1 MIGMNKTKIV
11 VTIGPT
17 IFNKDILKSLIIN
30 GVDAFRIN
38 MSYYNFNS
46 CEEIIDYINELNMTL
61 KTHTAIILDIKEPTI
76 KVGRI
81 ANGQAFFKQGDKIRI
96 FMNHVLGDCT
106 KFSINYP
113 NLINELPLNSI
124 IEINNVKLQVLNKGD
139 DYLLCQVLEE
149 GIISENQTVKLPNFR
164 INCQYLNDQDKEK
177 IYFANKKNI
186 DFLAL
191 SCVSSSDDILEV
203 NDLLINLGNNH
214 IQIISKIENSSAVN
228 DLDNIIKISDGII
241 IDRKDLSLEVPVE
254 KIPAIQ
260 KKIVSKCHAK
270 GIISIIASDLS
281 QTINN
286 YPIRAEVSDIAS
298 AVLEGIDAIMLSG
311 EIAIGKNSVAII
323 KLLEKIIKAAEEDVD
338 YDYMLEQSIKTEK
351 KDATGSLAY
360 SVAGC
365 ALRLNC
371 KAIFTP
377 TISGFTAKKISRFHP
392 ICPII
397 APSPNLETVRSLAL
411 NYGVYPILIDDLKSL
426 DSIIEKSKKIAQEF
440 LNLKEKDNIVITGG
454 YPFKKVKNT
463 NFMKLEEI

>member
-1 MIGMNKTKIV
+1 
-11 VTIGPT
+11 
-17 IFNKDILKSLIIN
+17 
-30 GVDAFRIN
+30 
-38 MSYYNFNS
+38 
-46 CEEIIDYINELNMTL
+46 
-61 KTHTAIILDIKEPTI
+61 
-76 KVGRI
+76 
-81 ANGQAFFKQGDKIRI
+81 
-96 FMNHVLGDCT
+96 
-106 KFSINYP
+106 
-113 NLINELPLNSI
+113 
-124 IEINNVKLQVLNKGD
+124 
-139 DYLLCQVLEE
+139 
-149 GIISENQTVKLPNFR
+149 
-164 INCQYLNDQDKEK
+164 
-177 IYFANKKNI
+177 
-186 DFLAL
+186 
-191 SCVSSSDDILEV
+191 
-203 NDLLINLGNNH
+203 
-214 IQIISKIENSSAVN
+214 
-228 DLDNIIKISDGII
+228 
-241 IDRKDLSLEVPVE
+241 
-254 KIPAIQ
+254 
-260 KKIVSKCHAK
+260 
-270 GIISIIASDLS
+270 
-281 QTINN
+281 
-286 YPIRAEVSDIAS
+286 
-298 AVLEGIDAIMLSG
+298 MLSG

-371 KAIFTP
+371 KAIFAP